1 MDVEQLVLLLLVGW
15 AASLI
20 WTKFLLGLSKLK
32 LFDANKREESQ
43 SASVLRQ
50 AHWRSADILKLWNY
64 PRCVRQLMALE
75 NAAKDRESNGILLYH
90 FWFSA
95 LILCGILLDL
105 SFKAG

>member
-1 MDVEQLVLLLLVGW
+1 
-15 AASLI
+15 
-20 WTKFLLGLSKLK
+20 
-32 LFDANKREESQ
+32 
-43 SASVLRQ
+43 
-50 AHWRSADILKLWNY
+50 
-64 PRCVRQLMALE
+64 MALE